1 MTHLD
6 NYISKAGSVLGTVPG
21 FGDKVLT
28 SGSLRSR
35 GGDSHSIDKHMI
47 TNWGKG
53 SETIVQGALKER
65 YGKPNLYWRI
75 YAGLSVCVCVCVC
88 VCACISR
95 SVMSDSF

>member
-53 SETIVQGALKER
+53 SETIVQCALKQR

-75 YAGLSVCVCVCVC
+75 YAGLSLCVCVCVC
-88 VCACISR
+88 VPGFGI
-95 SVMSDSF
+95 SVMVVL